1 MDTLENFKRLYLF
14 NDWAN
19 RILVRSIRDAESVKA
34 TEYLAHVLIT
44 EREYHERLFGK
55 DSTGFDFWP
64 KLSIDECAILARENA
79 DKYERLLDGFDDEGL
94 GQVIRYKTSEGT
106 PFENSY
112 REILKH
118 VLLHSMTHR
127 GQILTLLR
135 LAGHTPPAIDYIV
148 YERTRS

>member
-1 MDTLENFKRLYLF
+1 M
-14 NDWAN
+14 
-19 RILVRSIRDAESVKA
+19 
-34 TEYLAHVLIT
+34 IT
-44 EREYHERLFGK
+44 EQEYYDRLFGK

-64 KLSIDECAILARENA
+64 KLDIEECSDLAKRNA
-79 DKYERLLDGFDDEGL
+79 DRYESLLDGFDEEGL
-94 GQVIRYKTSEGT
+94 GQTARYKTSEGT

-112 REILKH
+112 RQILNH

-135 LAGHTPPAIDYIV
+135 LAGHEPPAIDYIV